1 MAEFAILSNRW
12 IINDVDFRIYRD
24 EAVDGDPKVSA
35 NLNSVNELYSAL
47 QDRFDEPD
55 MMDQLTPMS
64 AQTPTEYTMTNG
76 WFIDSRSLEFL
87 YGGAIQTSGWAAG
100 EIRAISYNATTP
112 FTDADK
118 GRTITGTT
126 TTDSGTIL
134 WFDDRYTQNDAG
146 VVYIRPDDPA
156 TDLFDNATEAY
167 TVGGS
172 SAAGAFTTTFQT
184 GGSRTGESLWANPFT
199 LGSLVNYTDLYF
211 YQDGERVVSKDY
223 NITTPLQWWGTGQ
236 VDILLNV
243 RELGTSIDNGYVK
256 VLARRGQSS
265 YDFFQSD
272 LSSGGRQPLPL
283 SAATDLNDS
292 DGYRQMVFTD
302 SAGNWA
308 VGDRIQDDSD
318 DTIRGVITQ
327 VSGTNPTITVQYY
340 LIGDPLNDFTGAT
353 GTLSNLDDTGTAT
366 AVAPTDVN
374 GAVANGITVTIGL
387 TTEDINNGGG
397 AAPYSVRIN
406 PNSQVLGVVY
416 QRLKYLLR
424 RGATSDIDGTNY
436 TGIAGE
442 EYTGIE
448 LRIDFNTQTGTFTQ
462 GEVLYDTTTGA
473 QGKVI
478 AVDNTNDYVML
489 GQVKG
494 TFTAANIIGDAAS
507 GPTDFATIAT
517 VETVTPVKACAFGSL
532 AGGVFFGARGVC
544 LTSANLNSGDAQNYQ
559 LTDNGGTLQVPPNV
573 VSIAVQSIAARIEG
587 SHTGTTNSATTL
599 TDSAATFQTNQT
611 DGLIDVGSLVYNIT
625 DGSVATILTFES
637 ETEITTT
644 ALTGGVD
651 NDFDTNDVYAITV
664 GDRVLVAR
672 VDGTGEIIRNAL
684 TSSTGNAA
692 GDADWVANAAIPSD
706 YPSAG
711 VLRVVD
717 VDAAE
722 EHRYR
727 YASFTGSTFTLV
739 SPTDGTGTASSAT
752 AGPGATVLID
762 STADFAGAATPVR
775 VGDQIRNATD
785 GGVGTITAV
794 FTDRVYHTPLT
805 GGTADDWGIG
815 DTYQINQLV
824 TAYVSGTDTAYVP
837 IVDGDN
843 ITEGTTELSN
853 TLVFGS
859 PFDVT
864 IRVRQGK
871 VILPFISS
879 GSVSS
884 GGLTVSA
891 IRTEDTIAT

>member
-1 MAEFAILSNRW
+1 MALFKILSNRW
-12 IINDVDFRIYRD
+12 VIDDAALRIYRD
-24 EAVDGDPKVSA
+24 EAVDGDPKVFA
-35 NLNSVNELYSAL
+35 NTNSTNELYSAL

-76 WFIDSRSLEFL
+76 WFIDSRSTEFL
-87 YGGAIQTSGWAAG
+87 YGGAIQSSGWASNV
-100 EIRAISYNATTP
+100 ICAISYNATTP
-112 FTDADK
+112 FADADI

-134 WFDDRYTQNDAG
+134 WFDDRYAQNDQG

-156 TDLFDNATEAY
+156 TDLFDNDSEAY

-172 SAAGAFTTTFQT
+172 SAAGAFTSTFNT
-184 GGSRTGESLWANPFT
+184 GGARSGESLWPNPFT
-199 LGSLVNYTDLYF
+199 LGSLVSNTDLFF
-211 YQDGERVVSKDY
+211 YQDGERVVSSDY
-223 NITTPLQWWGTGQ
+223 NITTPLQWWGSGQ
-236 VDILLNV
+236 LDILLQV
-243 RELGTSIDNGYVK
+243 RELGTLTDRGYVK

-283 SAATDLNDS
+283 SAATDLNDA
-292 DGYRQMVFTD
+292 DGFRQMVFAD

-308 VGDRIQDDSD
+308 VGDRIEDDTD
-318 DTIRGVITQ
+318 TTIRGVITQ
-327 VSGTNPTITVQYY
+327 VTGTNPTITVQYY

-366 AVAPTDVN
+366 AVAPTSVN
-374 GAVANGITVTIGL
+374 GGVAGGITVTVGL

-397 AAPYSVRIN
+397 AAPYSVRVN
-406 PNSQVLGVVY
+406 PNSNVLGVVY

-424 RGATSDIDGTNY
+424 RGETTDIDVTNY

-448 LRIDFNTQTGTFTQ
+448 LRVDHGAETGGTFTQ
-462 GEVLYDTTTGA
+462 GEVLSDATTGA
-473 QGKVI
+473 EGKVV
-478 AVDNTNDYVML
+478 AVDSTNNYVML

-494 TFTAANIIGDAAS
+494 TFTNGNTIQNS
-507 GPTDFATIAT
+507 GATVTAT
-517 VETVTPVKACAFGSL
+517 MSGVETVTPVKACAFGSL

-544 LTSANLNSGDAQNYQ
+544 LTTANLAGSDAQNYQ

-573 VSIAVQSIAARIEG
+573 VSVTVGSIVSRIEG
-587 SHTGTTNSATTL
+587 SHTGATSGTVL
-599 TDSAATFQTNQT
+599 QDSGATFQTNEA
-611 DGLIDVGSLVYNIT
+611 DGEIAVGSLVYNIT
-625 DGSVATILTFES
+625 DGSVGTVVSIDS
-637 ETEITTT
+637 ETQITTST
-644 ALTGGVD
+644 LTGGGSNNWVTGGA
-651 NDFDTNDVYAITV
+651 DTYAITR
-664 GDRVLVAR
+664 GDAVLVAR
-672 VDGTGEIIRNAL
+672 TSAGAIIRNAL
-684 TSSTGNAA
+684 TSTTGNNA
-692 GDADWVANAAIPSD
+692 GDTDWVANASIPSD

-717 VDAAE
+717 VDVNE

-727 YASFTGSTFTLV
+727 YSSFTGSTFTLV
-739 SPTDGTGTASSAT
+739 TPTDGTGNPTTNDAT
-752 AGPGATVLID
+752 NGAVVMID
-762 STADFAGAATPVR
+762 SAADFEGAATPVA

-794 FTDRVYHTPLT
+794 FQDRVYHTPLA
-805 GGTADDWGIG
+805 GGTNNDWETT
-815 DTYQINQLV
+815 DTYEINRLV
-824 TAYVSGTDTAYVP
+824 ATYVSGTDTAYVP
-837 IVDGDN
+837 IVDAVN
-843 ITEGTTELSN
+843 ITEGITELNN
-853 TLVFGS
+853 TLVFAS

-879 GSVSS
+879 GQVTS